1 MCRQMVFSGTCPQC
15 TQHFIWR
22 DLSQE
27 LSCLEAKNTGVFGQ
41 CTFGVQIEE
50 HRFDQ
55 ECEPCAAEN
64 ERDEGVYCAADADGD
79 TGSELCTPGELIS
92 DPNKQPFTTSTHG
105 KKGHLL
111 DARGKKH
118 AEFEIDA
125 DGVQREE
132 DGGRRKKQ
140 RVA

>member
-1 MCRQMVFSGTCPQC
+1 MCRQIVFSGTCPQC
-15 TQHFIWR
+15 NQQFIWQ

-55 ECEPCAAEN
+55 ECEPCAADN
-64 ERDEGVYCAADADGD
+64 ERDEGYCAADADGMD
-79 TGSELCTPGELIS
+79 NNT
-92 DPNKQPFTTSTHG
+92 DK
-105 KKGHLL
+105 
-111 DARGKKH
+111 GKKH
-118 AEFEIDA
+118 ADFIA
-125 DGVQREE
+125 DGAQQQQ
-132 DGGRRKKQ
+132 DGGKRKKQ